1 MLFQCSCGDGINFAS
16 SVTIKWISTNSVV
29 GNAHDVGVS
38 NVWIA
43 RVMLIVS
50 VVIAIYVKHVLWKH
64 VVSWDNSK
72 NLAVKAFGMMII
84 MMLIIIM
91 MMIKK

>member
-1 MLFQCSCGDGINFAS
+1 
-16 SVTIKWISTNSVV
+16 
-29 GNAHDVGVS
+29 
-38 NVWIA
+38 
-43 RVMLIVS
+43 MLIVS